1 MNNSITQKRLVQAFI
16 TLAIATTIIFFVN
29 ILFSNDT
36 LLQREIQFEI
46 GEIAPRTIIAPFTFP
61 IYEDEET
68 LKRKQDLAEQSI
80 LPRYTVSQDA
90 LFQTQKRLDNFFLL
104 VEQLVSQNISEN
116 IANTRLRQAG
126 YSVSPSSYQLL
137 KENSEIVY
145 ERIQNS
151 LHTIFAKGLINK
163 PPQKEKIILID
174 ADGEHKV
181 PSSDLLTKA
190 EAKQLVIDNNQD
202 IIQNKNWR
210 TLFEEIL
217 DIILVENVIYDEQK
231 TQQAIS
237 QARASVPA
245 ITGEV
250 LENELI
256 VQEHQKITEDIY
268 IKLKALNRAQH
279 QDTESFVPHILLLIT
294 QFLYIFLV
302 LSLFIIF
309 FYYLHP
315 EILNSAALFRT
326 FVGSTLVLAILL
338 ILAQNI
344 EGISV
349 YLVPFGLPI
358 ILLAFLVGA
367 PASLT
372 FGVINLLLFAGPLN
386 LDFST
391 SFIIGCSGMAALIA
405 LPHPRERRD
414 FYHAAFYIII
424 FLAGLTLILGGL
436 NQQRILD
443 IITNLGW
450 GVGGAVLSLLGSM
463 ALLAPIERHL
473 PVITDLHLLELGD
486 FSRMPLSNYAEVASG
501 SYHHSIVVGNL
512 AEVAAKA
519 IGANHVLARVGS
531 YYHDISKMKN
541 PEFFI
546 ENIKD
551 QQNIHDEMD
560 PEQSAK
566 IIKHH
571 VEDGVKLAEEYNL
584 PKAIIDIIQQHHGT
598 SQISYFYQKAV
609 QLGKKF
615 DESNFY
621 YDGPKP
627 QTKEAAIVMIAD
639 VVESATK
646 SLDNPR
652 AEEISSTVDK
662 AIKKLIETDQLSESG
677 ISLKE
682 LKLIKEAMMPVLL
695 GIYQKRIAYPEEK
708 PDRGNTSK

>member
-1 MNNSITQKRLVQAFI
+1 MNNSRTSKKLTEAFI
-16 TLAIATTIIFFVN
+16 TLAIAAGIIFFVN
-29 ILFSNDT
+29 LLFSNQT
-36 LLQREIQFEI
+36 LSQKEIQLEI

-61 IYEDEET
+61 IYEDEEV
-68 LKRKQDLAEQSI
+68 LQQKREQVEQTI

-90 LFQTQKRLDNFFLL
+90 LFQTHKKLDNFFLL
-104 VEQLVSQNISEN
+104 IEQLISQNVSEN
-116 IANTRLRQAG
+116 EANTRLKQAG
-126 YSVSPSSYQLL
+126 YNISPYGYQLL
-137 KENSEIVY
+137 KENSEIIY
-145 ERIQNS
+145 ERMQQSIRI
-151 LHTIFAKGLINK
+151 IFSKGLINRV
-163 PPQKEKIILID
+163 PQKEKIILID
-174 ADGEHKV
+174 ADGEREI
-181 PSSDLLTKA
+181 PSADLITKDK
-190 EAKQLVIDNNQD
+190 AKQLAIENNRD
-202 IIQNKNWR
+202 IIQNRNWE
-210 TLFEEIL
+210 TLFAEIL
-217 DIILVENVIYDEQK
+217 DNILVENIVYDEQK
-231 TQQAIS
+231 TQQAIR

-256 VQEHQKITEDIY
+256 VQEHQKVTADIY
-268 IKLKALNRAQH
+268 KKIKALNRAQH
-279 QDTESFVPHILLLIT
+279 QETSSIASQIIPLIT

-309 FYYLHP
+309 FYFLHP
-315 EILNSAALFRT
+315 EILNSKALFRT
-326 FVGSTLVLAILL
+326 FVGFTSFLAILL
-338 ILAQNI
+338 ILAQSI

-372 FGVINLLLFAGPLN
+372 FGVVNLLLFAGPLN

-414 FYHAAFYIII
+414 FYHAAFYIIV
-424 FLAGLTLILGGL
+424 FLAGLNLILGGL
-436 NQQRILD
+436 NQQGIFE
-443 IITNLGW
+443 IITNFGW
-450 GVGGAVLSLLGSM
+450 GVGGAVISLLGSM
-463 ALLAPIERHL
+463 ALLEPIERHL
-473 PVITDLHLLELGD
+473 PGVTDLHLLELGD
-486 FSRMPLSNYAEVASG
+486 LSRMPLSNYAEVASG

-512 AEVAAKA
+512 AEAAAKA

-531 YYHDISKMKN
+531 YYHDIGKMKN

-551 QQNIHDEMD
+551 QQNIHDDLD

-566 IIKHH
+566 IIKQH

-584 PKAIIDIIQQHHGT
+584 PKAIIDIIRQHHGT
-598 SQISYFYQKAV
+598 SQISYFYQEAT
-609 QLGKKF
+609 QSDKKF
-615 DESNFY
+615 DESNFF

-627 QTKEAAIVMIAD
+627 QTKEAAVVMLAD
-639 VVESATK
+639 VIESATK
-646 SLDNPR
+646 SLDNPTS
-652 AEEISSTVDK
+652 EEISNTVDK
-662 AIKKLIETDQLSESG
+662 VIKKLIETDQLSECE

-682 LKLIKEAMMPVLL
+682 LKLIKEAVMPILL

-708 PDRGNTSK
+708 SDKESLSK

>member
-450 GVGGAVLSLLGSM
+450 GIGGAVLSLLGSM

>member
-1 MNNSITQKRLVQAFI
+1 
-16 TLAIATTIIFFVN
+16 
-29 ILFSNDT
+29 
-36 LLQREIQFEI
+36 
-46 GEIAPRTIIAPFTFP
+46 
-61 IYEDEET
+61 
-68 LKRKQDLAEQSI
+68 
-80 LPRYTVSQDA
+80 
-90 LFQTQKRLDNFFLL
+90 
-104 VEQLVSQNISEN
+104 
-116 IANTRLRQAG
+116 
-126 YSVSPSSYQLL
+126 
-137 KENSEIVY
+137 
-145 ERIQNS
+145 
-151 LHTIFAKGLINK
+151 
-163 PPQKEKIILID
+163 
-174 ADGEHKV
+174 
-181 PSSDLLTKA
+181 
-190 EAKQLVIDNNQD
+190 
-202 IIQNKNWR
+202 
-210 TLFEEIL
+210 
-217 DIILVENVIYDEQK
+217 
-231 TQQAIS
+231 
-237 QARASVPA
+237 
-245 ITGEV
+245 
-250 LENELI
+250 
-256 VQEHQKITEDIY
+256 
-268 IKLKALNRAQH
+268 
-279 QDTESFVPHILLLIT
+279 
-294 QFLYIFLV
+294 
-302 LSLFIIF
+302 
-309 FYYLHP
+309 
-315 EILNSAALFRT
+315 
-326 FVGSTLVLAILL
+326 
-338 ILAQNI
+338 
-344 EGISV
+344 
-349 YLVPFGLPI
+349 
-358 ILLAFLVGA
+358 
-367 PASLT
+367 
-372 FGVINLLLFAGPLN
+372 
-386 LDFST
+386 
-391 SFIIGCSGMAALIA
+391 
-405 LPHPRERRD
+405 
-414 FYHAAFYIII
+414 
-424 FLAGLTLILGGL
+424 
-436 NQQRILD
+436 
-443 IITNLGW
+443 
-450 GVGGAVLSLLGSM
+450 M

>member
-326 FVGSTLVLAILL
+326 FVGFTLVLAILL